1 MVFEGKVDEAEVGK
15 LKKGMDLKVSLG
27 AINDKEFD
35 AKLRFVAP
43 KGIEEQGAVQFKIE
57 ADVFLDSAFFIRA
70 GYSANASLVLD
81 KKENVLAIR
90 EALLQFDVE
99 TNEPYVEVAVDEQQF
114 ERKNVKLGISDGIN
128 VEILSGITANDK
140 VKVWNITQP
149 TKINSKSNR

>member
-1 MVFEGKVDEAEVGK
+1 M
-15 LKKGMDLKVSLG
+15 
-27 AINDKEFD
+27 
-35 AKLRFVAP
+35 
-43 KGIEEQGAVQFKIE
+43 
-57 ADVFLDSAFFIRA
+57 
-70 GYSANASLVLD
+70 
-81 KKENVLAIR
+81 LAIR